1 MGLEGEVR
9 GRFKC
14 CGVVGLS
21 EREVVGKNIHARVT
35 SVIPGRSIGTAR
47 DCRLASMWPQQ
58 PRVNVIALSLTTF
71 HQHNHQVLHRVSGC
85 TISNGCKTFHIL
97 ASRQFSPACDRM
109 RMSNMTFRV
118 AFLEQKSDTVCG
130 KHAVLSRYRV
140 LLLLID
146 GTLD

>member
-35 SVIPGRSIGTAR
+35 SVIPGRSIGAAR

-71 HQHNHQVLHRVSGC
+71 HQHNHQVLHRVSGLQNIPNPC
-85 TISNGCKTFHIL
+85 LASIL
-97 ASRQFSPACDRM
+97 AGVCPDAHEQHGPSRRASGAE
-109 RMSNMTFRV
+109 V
-118 AFLEQKSDTVCG
+118 
-130 KHAVLSRYRV
+130 
-140 LLLLID
+140 
-146 GTLD
+146 